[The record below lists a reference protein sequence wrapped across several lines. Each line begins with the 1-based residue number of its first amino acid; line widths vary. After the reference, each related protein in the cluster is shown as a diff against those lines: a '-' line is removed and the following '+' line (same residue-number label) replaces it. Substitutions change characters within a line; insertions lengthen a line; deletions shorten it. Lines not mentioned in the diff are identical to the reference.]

1 MLGCKA
7 GLIFQTFENDALRGG
22 YMAEGVST
30 ATICRTSKNC
40 FQGYD
45 DVRVFL

>member
-7 GLIFQTFENDALRGG
+7 GLIVQTFENDALRGG

-30 ATICRTSKNC
+30 ICRTSKNC
-40 FQGYD
+40 FQGYE